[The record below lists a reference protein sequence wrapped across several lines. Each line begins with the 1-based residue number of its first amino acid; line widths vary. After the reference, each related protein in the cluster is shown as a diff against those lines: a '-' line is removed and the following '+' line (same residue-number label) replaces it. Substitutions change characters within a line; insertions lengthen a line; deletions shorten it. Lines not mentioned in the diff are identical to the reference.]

1 MIRRETVVRY
11 IARSLV
17 ASVLVTSASAIAV
30 GLGAAPAAAASAGTE
45 AQLRSGWRSAS
56 TTMIDL
62 TGNIVITD
70 CAAGPVT
77 RSGWVQPLTLNG
89 HGHTIQATCPGLG
102 VLNAMTATGGAITL
116 DSVTLT
122 GGTGQNNAAGI
133 AASVPLVLRNSAV
146 VGNRSPGTGGGIMS
160 FVSVTLEGSRVVSNA
175 GGVAGGVLAPQV
187 KVVNSTVS
195 GNSGIGV
202 TSLAG
207 FTESAAGGI
216 GGNDIQLLNATIAG
230 NVAAAPSADAQT
242 GTNQV
247 RYLSTLSSAGSVVN
261 GPTNGANCRGGD
273 ELRNGSVVSGGGNNS
288 SDTSCGFTRSSDHQG
303 PAPR

>member
-1 MIRRETVVRY
+1 VRY

-45 AQLRSGWRSAS
+45 AQLRSGWRSAG
-56 TTMIDL
+56 TTVIDL
-62 TGNIVITD
+62 TADIVVTN
-70 CAAGPVT
+70 CAAGPVK

-89 HGHTIQATCPGLG
+89 HGHTIQATCPGIG
-102 VLNAMTATGGAITL
+102 VLDAMEASGGAITL

-133 AASVPLVLRNSAV
+133 AASVALTVRNSSI

-160 FVSVTLEGSRVVSNA
+160 FVSVVLEHSRVVSNA

-187 KVVNSTVS
+187 KIVDSTVS
-195 GNSGIGV
+195 GNAGIGV

-207 FTESAAGGI
+207 FSESAAGGV
-216 GGNDIQLLNATIAG
+216 GGNDVQLLNATIAG
-230 NVAAAPSADAQT
+230 NVAAASSPDAQT

-247 RYLSTLSSAGSVVN
+247 RYLSTLSSAGTVIT
-261 GPTNGANCRGGD
+261 GPMNGANCRGGD
-273 ELRNGSVVSGGGNNS
+273 ELRNGSVTSGGGNNS
-288 SDTSCGFTRSSDHQG
+288 SDTTCGFTRPSDHQG